1 MASHDACDQRTAM
14 RFISRCGDAYRSAF
28 LVVQTDN
35 GAEFQSQF
43 HPHLA
48 DLDILDSAKSKP
60 PTPVIRRG

>member
-1 MASHDACDQRTAM
+1 M

-43 HPHLA
+43 HAHLA